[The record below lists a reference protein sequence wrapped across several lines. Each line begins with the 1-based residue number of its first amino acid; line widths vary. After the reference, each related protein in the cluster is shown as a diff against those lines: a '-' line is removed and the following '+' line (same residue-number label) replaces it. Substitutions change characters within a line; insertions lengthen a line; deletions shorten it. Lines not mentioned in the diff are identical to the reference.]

1 MKQLNTYVVQSVK
14 FSLNFYHCTS
24 SSVADRQLA
33 KWLST
38 SSMVK
43 LGPKLFP
50 HIGHWDTALWL
61 ASGSVFIACGEG
73 CLPLVSRSTEV
84 SDSNLEL
91 LMLALLSF
99 FISGIMIFWRKS
111 SDIGLRFLHEE
122 HMGGKGDNIPVLC
135 PTIFPTEFLSFSLTF
150 GRSWWWE
157 NGGNGGSLARSTGVR
172 VLSDLVFSSCIC
184 AFSDFVSGLAFAL
197 KWSFESFLIV
207 CVCIDIFI
215 IPLCFC
221 DRMIWDR
228 IS

>member
-14 FSLNFYHCTS
+14 FSSLNFYHCTS

-43 LGPKLFP
+43 LLKKKMIRSNTKLQIICGAISFTLVIPYFDFCVQFEQNVTINRNVYLGPKLFP

-99 FISGIMIFWRKS
+99 FISGIMIY
-111 SDIGLRFLHEE
+111 
-122 HMGGKGDNIPVLC
+122 
-135 PTIFPTEFLSFSLTF
+135 
-150 GRSWWWE
+150 
-157 NGGNGGSLARSTGVR
+157 
-172 VLSDLVFSSCIC
+172 
-184 AFSDFVSGLAFAL
+184 
-197 KWSFESFLIV
+197 IV
-207 CVCIDIFI
+207 
-215 IPLCFC
+215 
-221 DRMIWDR
+221 
-228 IS
+228 